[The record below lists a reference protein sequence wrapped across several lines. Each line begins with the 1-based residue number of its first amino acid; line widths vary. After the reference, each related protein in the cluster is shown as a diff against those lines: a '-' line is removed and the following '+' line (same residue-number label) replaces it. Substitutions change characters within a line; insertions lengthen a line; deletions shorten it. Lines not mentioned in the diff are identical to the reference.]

1 MEEHISFFLETNNTL
16 DESLLTVWDALK
28 AYLRGQIISFTAN
41 MKRKSLKEQSDLLF
55 EIRDTDKE
63 YAQHRTPKLYNKKI
77 DLKTRFDLL
86 TTHQIQNITLKN
98 FKTA

>member
-1 MEEHISFFLETNNTL
+1 MEEHISFFRETNNTL

-41 MKRKSLKEQSDLLF
+41 MKRKSCKEQSDLLF

-63 YAQHRTPKLYNKKI
+63 
-77 DLKTRFDLL
+77 
-86 TTHQIQNITLKN
+86 
-98 FKTA
+98 